1 MYRGEAASVL
11 ASAREP
17 ETSIARAHAGLGQA
31 QLATNE
37 VGALNEGDALVVGD
51 PSAQPL
57 AAEAAV
63 GGDHESLGWDVLE
76 RFPDDVGVE
85 LEQVRYGALIA
96 RRPPVHALLVGV
108 SPARVHPDLGVDV
121 RELPVECLGEELE
134 VGVLAVG
141 PRGAPVVGRLL
152 DLDERTASGG

>member
-17 ETSIARAHAGLGQA
+17 EASIARAHAGLGQA

-37 VGALNEGDALVVGD
+37 IGAFDEGDALVVGD

-63 GGDHESLGWDVLE
+63 GGNHEALGRDVLE
-76 RFPDDVGVE
+76 RFPDEAGHV
-85 LEQVRYGALIA
+85 
-96 RRPPVHALLVGV
+96 
-108 SPARVHPDLGVDV
+108 LG
-121 RELPVECLGEELE
+121 RFHYC
-134 VGVLAVG
+134 
-141 PRGAPVVGRLL
+141 
-152 DLDERTASGG
+152 SG

>member
-76 RFPDDVGVE
+76 RFPDEAGHVLGRFHHSVAVADHADADLLVGPVLREERQVHAARARALERDDVGVE
-85 LEQVRYGALIA
+85 LEQVR
-96 RRPPVHALLVGV
+96 
-108 SPARVHPDLGVDV
+108 
-121 RELPVECLGEELE
+121 
-134 VGVLAVG
+134 
-141 PRGAPVVGRLL
+141 
-152 DLDERTASGG
+152 